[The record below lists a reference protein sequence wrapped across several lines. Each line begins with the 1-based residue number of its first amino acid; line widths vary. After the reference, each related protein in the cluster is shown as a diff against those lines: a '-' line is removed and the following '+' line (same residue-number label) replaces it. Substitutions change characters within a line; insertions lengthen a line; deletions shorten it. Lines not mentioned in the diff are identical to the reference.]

1 MTDTL
6 IDTRTDTL
14 VHRLF
19 AAFGDSP
26 EAVSAL
32 FAPDG
37 EILAV
42 RPDAEPGHPLY
53 GTHRGPDGIRRVL
66 AAFAATFEPE
76 HFEIDDVVETP
87 DRAWA
92 SGRFG
97 YRVRA
102 TGHLFAS
109 DWALKLELR
118 DGKIRRYRFFEDS
131 EALALALRP

>member
-1 MTDTL
+1 MSDVS
-6 IDTRTDTL
+6 TDTL

-19 AAFGDSP
+19 AAFGQTPD
-26 EAVSAL
+26 AVLAL

-37 EILAV
+37 EIVAV

-53 GTHRGPDGIRRVL
+53 GTHHGPEAIRGVL

-76 HFEIDDVVETP
+76 LFEIDDVVETA

-92 SGRFG
+92 SGRLR

-102 TGHLFAS
+102 TGRLFAG

-118 DGKIRRYRFFEDS
+118 DGRIRRYRFFEDS
-131 EALALALRP
+131 ERLALALRP